1 MFISQYRISDIR
13 IYFSIVNK
21 KTLKKGQLT
30 LTKTLYSLRIGA
42 GLKQTDLANILDV
55 PQSFVSKIETGERGL
70 DLVELKI
77 VVEAMGATLS
87 EFVEEFEKN
96 VNESK

>member
-1 MFISQYRISDIR
+1 M
-13 IYFSIVNK
+13 NK
-21 KTLKKGQLT
+21 KALKKGQLA
-30 LTKTLYSLRIGA
+30 LTKTLYSLRMGS

-87 EFVEEFEKN
+87 EFVTEFEKN

>member
-1 MFISQYRISDIR
+1 M
-13 IYFSIVNK
+13 
-21 KTLKKGQLT
+21 
-30 LTKTLYSLRIGA
+30 GA
-42 GLKQTDLANILDV
+42 GLKQTDLADILDV

-87 EFVEEFEKN
+87 EFVTEFEKN

>member
-1 MFISQYRISDIR
+1 M
-13 IYFSIVNK
+13 NK
-21 KTLKKGQLT
+21 KALKKGQLA
-30 LTKTLYSLRIGA
+30 LTKTLYSLRMGA

-87 EFVEEFEKN
+87 EFVAEFEKN
-96 VNESK
+96 LNESK

>member
-1 MFISQYRISDIR
+1 
-13 IYFSIVNK
+13 VNK
-21 KTLKKGQLT
+21 KALKKGQLA
-30 LTKTLYSLRIGA
+30 LTKTLYSLRMGA
-42 GLKQTDLANILDV
+42 GLKQTDLADILDV

-87 EFVEEFEKN
+87 EFVSEFEKN

>member
-1 MFISQYRISDIR
+1 M
-13 IYFSIVNK
+13 NK
-21 KTLKKGQLT
+21 KALKKGQLA
-30 LTKTLYSLRIGA
+30 LTKTLYSLRMGA
-42 GLKQTDLANILDV
+42 GLKQTDLADVLDV

-87 EFVEEFEKN
+87 EFVAEFEKN

>member
-1 MFISQYRISDIR
+1 M
-13 IYFSIVNK
+13 NK
-21 KTLKKGQLT
+21 KALKKGQLA
-30 LTKTLYSLRIGA
+30 LTKTLYSLRMGA
-42 GLKQTDLANILDV
+42 GLKQTDLADVLDV

-87 EFVEEFEKN
+87 EFVAEFEKN
-96 VNESK
+96 VDESK

>member
-1 MFISQYRISDIR
+1 M
-13 IYFSIVNK
+13 NK
-21 KTLKKGQLT
+21 KVLKKGQLA
-30 LTKTLYSLRIGA
+30 LTKTLYSLRMGA
-42 GLKQTDLANILDV
+42 GLKQTDLADILYV

-87 EFVEEFEKN
+87 EFVAEFEKN

>member
-1 MFISQYRISDIR
+1 M
-13 IYFSIVNK
+13 NK
-21 KTLKKGQLT
+21 KALKKGQLA
-30 LTKTLYSLRIGA
+30 LTKTLYSLRMGA

-87 EFVEEFEKN
+87 EFVTEFEKN

>member
-1 MFISQYRISDIR
+1 M
-13 IYFSIVNK
+13 
-21 KTLKKGQLT
+21 
-30 LTKTLYSLRIGA
+30 GA
-42 GLKQTDLANILDV
+42 GLKQTDLADILDV

-87 EFVEEFEKN
+87 EFVAEFEKN
-96 VNESK
+96 VDESK